1 MIPIS
6 DQLFPCL
13 GAVITATSSA
23 RSRRPRTRWI
33 SASACRAL
41 VPVVGAPGPAFRFSL
56 CQRTFRVPM
65 QRWQTAWISRRDSRG
80 GPASRRSQV
89 GDQFGQRS
97 GGGHIRGDVTARPAR
112 RHRPCRRAPPVRI
125 DRISGD
131 DADVQVHAAPV
142 NGLASQRR
150 NVGIRQ
156 THPFIAP
163 PGDQPVDRAA
173 PTRPRPS
180 SAGSEREQSSSRPPG
195 PSTA

>member
-80 GPASRRSQV
+80 GSVSRRSQV
-89 GDQFGQRS
+89 GDQFGQR
-97 GGGHIRGDVTARPAR
+97 GGRSHISGDVTARPAR
-112 RHRPCRRAPPVRI
+112 RHHPCRRAPPVRI

-142 NGLASQRR
+142 NGLTSQRR